1 MIRLLSTVLQVFS
14 IYTVHLDLCKIQFIS
29 CREFTIEP
37 KICYFILCF
46 KILNSIKRE
55 WRENNVSWYDFPVK
69 NEEKYHIPGILQVWA
84 FELLNCELFWISYF
98 IFFKL
103 FYEKDTK
110 TYQTLIIPFSQ
121 VLGNKFWI
129 QGGAKY
135 KKLRKTLFIHSH
147 IKLS

>member
-103 FYEKDTK
+103 LLWKGYWNISNINH
-110 TYQTLIIPFSQ
+110 IIQSGSGRYI
-121 VLGNKFWI
+121 LDSRG
-129 QGGAKY
+129 
-135 KKLRKTLFIHSH
+135 RES
-147 IKLS
+147 